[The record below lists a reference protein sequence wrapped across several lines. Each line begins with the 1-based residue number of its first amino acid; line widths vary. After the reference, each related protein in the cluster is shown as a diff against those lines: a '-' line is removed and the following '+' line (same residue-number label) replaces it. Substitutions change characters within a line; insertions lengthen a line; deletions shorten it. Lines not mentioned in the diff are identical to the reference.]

1 MKLKIESYI
10 SNYFYR
16 ELLIYFKVNNSRGNF
31 YYDFT
36 FYYITFATWT
46 NIEEWQ
52 KSFKIQTTYI
62 MIYILHII
70 LIVYPWILEY
80 LLPFCSV
87 YIKSLYQLIVSV
99 YINLCQLSYQVIIC
113 SRRLMCTR
121 IQETGYL
128 ILSGYYDKNM

>member
-1 MKLKIESYI
+1 MFSLNFYFCFHFVWGFIFALKMKLKIRSYF

-16 ELLIYFKVNNSRGNF
+16 ELLIYFKVTNSRGNF

-52 KSFKIQTTYI
+52 KSFKIQTIYI

-80 LLPFCSV
+80 LLPFCCISLYKFKSIVLSSHYLFAALSV
-87 YIKSLYQLIVSV
+87 Y
-99 YINLCQLSYQVIIC
+99 
-113 SRRLMCTR
+113 
-121 IQETGYL
+121 
-128 ILSGYYDKNM
+128 